1 MRKVSAAG
9 NEHLRNSSPAAK
21 AFCDPPITRTISG
34 GIIMKTS
41 KLFLTLTVFLLTA
54 FLFIGAVS
62 AETDSVGGSQGTFR
76 VNCNAENATVTF
88 ISVNGDEYNMGQIKD
103 GHLDVPVYL
112 TATPFTQ
119 IRVESEGTS
128 VTYDIKEYPKEG
140 QTLQVT
146 IDFPADSGDAKP
158 IGGSKGT
165 FRINCNIEN
174 STVTFISVNGDE
186 YNMGQIKNGYLDVP
200 VYLTAT
206 PFTQIRVDGEG
217 YFVPI
222 TYDITEYPKEGQT
235 LQITIT
241 FPTDPEDAPSNK
253 TSGKTD
259 TTESTP
265 GITVLGA
272 LSAVLAAGLISRR
285 RF

>member
-1 MRKVSAAG
+1 
-9 NEHLRNSSPAAK
+9 
-21 AFCDPPITRTISG
+21 
-34 GIIMKTS
+34 
-41 KLFLTLTVFLLTA
+41 
-54 FLFIGAVS
+54 
-62 AETDSVGGSQGTFR
+62 
-76 VNCNAENATVTF
+76 
-88 ISVNGDEYNMGQIKD
+88 
-103 GHLDVPVYL
+103 
-112 TATPFTQ
+112 
-119 IRVESEGTS
+119 
-128 VTYDIKEYPKEG
+128 
-140 QTLQVT
+140 
-146 IDFPADSGDAKP
+146 
-158 IGGSKGT
+158 
-165 FRINCNIEN
+165 CNIEN